1 MSNKS
6 KNFFKGI
13 KDTSPLMIPVVPFG
27 IIFGVLAIDLGLT
40 PLMTIAMSVIIFG
53 GASQIIFLQLF
64 SARASSF
71 VILSSV
77 GAVNSRHLLYGT
89 VLSEHLSD
97 LNLTWKIIVSY
108 LLVDQAF
115 AVSNDHFKKNK
126 NDKDKHF
133 HLIGGGLNCW
143 TIWQI
148 TTIVGI
154 YLGSIIPEK
163 LGLTFAIP
171 LTFLALLVNDFR
183 KLINIIV
190 ILIDNIT
197 NIITPII
204 IDIIKLN
211 SFILLLIIVITYFQF
226 YYIINATYR

>member
-40 PLMTIAMSVIIFG
+40 AMTTIAMSIIIFG

-64 SARASSF
+64 SAGASSL

-97 LNLTWKIIVSY
+97 LSLTWKIIISY
-108 LLVDQAF
+108 FLVDQAF
-115 AVSNDHFKKNK
+115 AVSNNYFKKNK
-126 NDKDKHF
+126 HDKDRYF
-133 HLIGGGLNCW
+133 HLFGGGLNCW

-148 TTIVGI
+148 TTIIGI

-171 LTFLALLVNDFR
+171 LTFLALLVDDFR
-183 KLINIIV
+183 KFINV
-190 ILIDNIT
+190 
-197 NIITPII
+197 II
-204 IDIIKLN
+204 IIISGSIATLGYEIIPFKAYVIVAATISLIVAYILTK
-211 SFILLLIIVITYFQF
+211 FIKKKDHE
-226 YYIINATYR
+226 